1 MPLKAKFQQWTK
13 ESWFDEIEE
22 SWIYGVEL
30 KPDFSG
36 IIGEPVALLC
46 PPQTMDDPQAEWE
59 NRSVTSHEVN
69 RRWTEGSYIV
79 KHKNLYYMLY
89 SANFFGGKLR
99 GGLCYLPDPLRTIHK
114 SCQQS
119 GATKEHRARRIVTGT
134 GHCML
139 IDIHNRLYCV
149 YHGRTETTGDERMV
163 FIDPAE
169 IQPDRNWWSTDRI
182 PAHSKLSIECSQ
194 ANTGALRHTVK
205 KLSYRFPIIELN

>member
-1 MPLKAKFQQWTK
+1 M
-13 ESWFDEIEE
+13 
-22 SWIYGVEL
+22 EL

-36 IIGEPVALLC
+36 IIGEPVVLLC

-89 SANFFGGKLR
+89 SANFFGGKNYAVGYATSQNPLGPFTKAANNPVLQKNTEQ
-99 GGLCYLPDPLRTIHK
+99 GG
-114 SCQQS
+114 
-119 GATKEHRARRIVTGT
+119 IVTGT

-149 YHGRTETTGDERMV
+149 YHGRTETTGDERML

-169 IQPDRNWWSTDRI
+169 IQPDG
-182 PAHSKLSIECSQ
+182 KLVVHGP
-194 ANTGALRHTVK
+194 NTG
-205 KLSYRFPIIELN
+205 SQQIEH